1 MYVKTPE
8 QKTFKGISKGPS
20 SNKKR
25 KSLLGNGFKSDG
37 SASSYGRRVNSTSTK
52 RKLPVFTPWKVVLA
66 SFLIGICGVLYI
78 GHVFD
83 TQLALAEV
91 NRLENEFNRVH
102 RVYNQQRLTYDRLT
116 GPKEIYQ
123 RARLIG
129 FVNSGPADQV
139 IIIQEEG
146 Q

>member
-1 MYVKTPE
+1 MFVKTPE
-8 QKTFKGISKGPS
+8 QKTFNGISKGAS
-20 SNKKR
+20 SNKR
-25 KSLLGNGFKSDG
+25 RQAPLGNGFKSDNF
-37 SASSYGRRVNSTSTK
+37 ASNYGRRLNNTPNK

-83 TQLALAEV
+83 TQQALAEV
-91 NRLENEFNRVH
+91 NRLENQFNRVH

-123 RARLIG
+123 QARLNG
-129 FVNSGPADQV
+129 FVNAGPADQV
-139 IIIQEEG
+139 IIIQNEEK
-146 Q
+146 